1 LALKDR
7 RADELDALRLE
18 VAELRASRR
27 RLAMGSNAERRNMER
42 ELHEGVQQLL
52 VALAANVELAAA
64 SVDGDP
70 ASAKELLAEIAEDAR
85 ETLEAARKLAE
96 RIYPPL
102 LDPGGLVPGGLV
114 ATLRAAA
121 ARADVPTTIHVA
133 PGTTCP
139 PEIASAVYFCFV
151 EVLERAAAG
160 TTAAI
165 SVRNEEGVVAFE
177 IVAEGDLDAERLP
190 LRDRVEA
197 LGGRLTITEV
207 SGGEIRVAGSLPL
220 SG

>member
-1 LALKDR
+1 MALKDR

-27 RLAMGSNAERRNMER
+27 RLAMGSNAERRTIER

-85 ETLEAARKLAE
+85 EALEAARKLAE

-102 LDPGGLVPGGLV
+102 LEAGGLV

-121 ARADVPTTIHVA
+121 ARADVPTTINVA

-139 PEIASAVYFCFV
+139 LEIASAVYFCFV
-151 EVLERAAAG
+151 EVLERTAAG
-160 TTAAI
+160 TTVAI
-165 SVRNEEGVVAFE
+165 SVRNEKGAVAFE
-177 IVAEGDLDAERLP
+177 IVAEGDLNAERLP
-190 LRDRVEA
+190 LRDRIEA
-197 LGGRLTITEV
+197 LGGGLTITKG
-207 SGGEIRVAGSLPL
+207 SGGEISVAGSLPL